1 MSLRQVLSDLG
12 ASVLDIANT
21 RLELLS
27 LEAAQARQLLFR
39 LAGLAAAAALCLFMA
54 LLVASLGLVLYFWPT
69 EYRNLAL
76 ALLALGYAVIGVAL
90 IWRLR
95 VILLHGAA
103 PFEATCEVLKAD
115 AQSLR
120 APHRPPQPEPDP
132 DPDPVP
138 DLPEPRHEGI

>member
-12 ASVLDIANT
+12 ASVIEMACT

-39 LAGLAAAAALCLFMA
+39 LAGLAVAAALCLFMA
-54 LLVASLGLVLYFWPT
+54 LLVASLGIVLVFWPT

-76 ALLALGYAVIGVAL
+76 ALLALGYAVIGLAL
-90 IWRLR
+90 LWRLR

-103 PFEATCEVLKAD
+103 PFEATREVLKAD

-120 APHRPPQPEPDP
+120 EPHRPPQPEPDP

-138 DLPEPRHEGI
+138 DLPEPRHEPL